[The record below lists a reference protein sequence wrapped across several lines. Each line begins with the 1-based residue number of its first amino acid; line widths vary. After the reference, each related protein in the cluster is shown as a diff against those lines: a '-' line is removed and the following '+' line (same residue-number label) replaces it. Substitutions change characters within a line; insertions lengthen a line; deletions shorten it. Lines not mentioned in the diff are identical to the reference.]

1 MEHVRWSSH
10 PALRRPV
17 VIAAFEGWNDA
28 GDAAT
33 LAARW
38 MRTHW
43 APRPFAEI
51 DPEDFFDFTATR
63 PQVRQED
70 GRRVIDWPL
79 TDATAGSTGSRDVVV
94 VLGTEPQL
102 RWRTFCD
109 EIVGV
114 ATEVDAGFVVTMGA
128 LLAEVPHTRPTS
140 VMATSEDAR
149 LSSTFSLGQSSYDG
163 PTGIVGVLHEACARA
178 DLPSMSVWA
187 AVPAY
192 VPGAPSPKG
201 ALALVRHVASVL
213 DTPIVPTDLEIASA
227 SYERQ
232 VSEVVAD
239 DDEMTEYVARLEER
253 FDEEDGVTS
262 PASLVEEVERFLR
275 EQPPN

>member
-1 MEHVRWSSH
+1 MEHLRWSSH
-10 PALRRPV
+10 PALRRPA

-38 MRTHW
+38 MRTQW
-43 APRPFAEI
+43 APRQFAEI
-51 DPEDFFDFTATR
+51 DPEEFFDFTSAR

-70 GRRVIDWPL
+70 GQRVIDWPL
-79 TDATAGSTGSRDVVV
+79 TDATAGSTGSRDVII

-109 EIVGV
+109 EIVGL
-114 ATEVDAGFVVTMGA
+114 ATEVDAGFVMTMGA

-149 LSSTFSLGQSSYDG
+149 LSSTFSLGRSSYEG
-163 PTGIVGVLHEACARA
+163 PTGIVGVLHDACRRA
-178 DLPSMSVWA
+178 DIPSMSVWA

-192 VPGAPSPKG
+192 VPGAPSPKA
-201 ALALVRHVASVL
+201 ALALVRRVAALL
-213 DTPIVPTDLEIASA
+213 DASIVPTDLEIAAA

-232 VSEVVAD
+232 VTEVVAD
-239 DDEMTEYVARLEER
+239 DEEMTDYVARLEER

-275 EQPPN
+275 DQRNN

>member
-1 MEHVRWSSH
+1 MEHLRWSSR

-28 GDAAT
+28 GDAAS
-33 LAARW
+33 LAAGWLRSQ
-38 MRTHW
+38 W
-43 APRPFAEI
+43 APRQFAEL
-51 DPEDFFDFTATR
+51 DAEEFFDFTSTR

-70 GRRVIDWPL
+70 GRRVIDWPS
-79 TDATAGSTGSRDVVV
+79 TDASAGSTGSRDVVV

-102 RWRTFCD
+102 RWRTFSD
-109 EIVGV
+109 EIVGL
-114 ATEVDAGFVVTMGA
+114 ATELDAAFVVTLGA

-149 LSSTFSLGQSSYDG
+149 LSDTFELGRSAYEG
-163 PTGIVGVLHEACARA
+163 PTGIVGVLHDACARA
-178 DLPSMSVWA
+178 GLSSMSIWA

-192 VPGAPSPKG
+192 VPAAPSPKA
-201 ALALVRHVASVL
+201 ALALVRRVAALL
-213 DTPIVPTDLEIASA
+213 DAPIAPTDLEIAAA

-232 VSEVVAD
+232 VTDVVAD
-239 DDEMTEYVARLEER
+239 DEEMTDYVARLEER
-253 FDEEDGVTS
+253 YDDEDGVTS

-275 EQPPN
+275 DQPPN